1 LYATEIE
8 EKCLT
13 QLILHNANIHTLD
26 ESRPH
31 ATAIAIDGDRI
42 SAVGDDRAL
51 LSAATPDA
59 SIMDMHGNT
68 IVPGLADAHGHM
80 RNLGM
85 QEDMVNLRHAQSYEE
100 VVELVRE
107 RSQNTPTGQWIQ
119 GRGWNQENWTDKS
132 LPTHDLLSEAVPNHP
147 VWLVRIDGHAG
158 VANANALRLSG
169 VTGSTP
175 TPVGGVIG
183 MDGARPNGLFLDRA
197 MDLVRIHIPEITVEK
212 SKELLL
218 AAQELCLAVGLT
230 QVHDAGIDGMT
241 LQAYRELAAEGSL
254 KIRVYAMLARDYF
267 DQTDVSP
274 IQEGLFT
281 CRSVKIVS
289 DGALGSR
296 GAALLAPYS
305 DAPDES
311 GFMLLTR
318 EDFEATVERAL
329 VSGFQVNT
337 HAIGDLANRVSLD
350 VVEATLQNHE
360 VPDHRSRIEHA
371 QHLHLDDIPRF
382 AELGVIASIQPTHCT
397 SDMFMADSRLG
408 PERTPGAYPWRK
420 FVDSGARIV
429 GGSDF
434 PVESNNP
441 LWGLHAAVTRQNHD
455 GQPSDGWNPEERL
468 TIDEALRSFTLDAA
482 YASFAEHD
490 RGALSPGMLADMTV
504 LGTDIVN
511 EPAQVL
517 LETKIVATIVNGE
530 VAFTDKSGL

>member
-1 LYATEIE
+1 
-8 EKCLT
+8 
-13 QLILHNANIHTLD
+13 
-26 ESRPH
+26 
-31 ATAIAIDGDRI
+31 
-42 SAVGDDRAL
+42 
-51 LSAATPDA
+51 
-59 SIMDMHGNT
+59 
-68 IVPGLADAHGHM
+68 
-80 RNLGM
+80 
-85 QEDMVNLRHAQSYEE
+85 
-100 VVELVRE
+100 
-107 RSQNTPTGQWIQ
+107 
-119 GRGWNQENWTDKS
+119 
-132 LPTHDLLSEAVPNHP
+132 
-147 VWLVRIDGHAG
+147 

>member
-1 LYATEIE
+1 M
-8 EKCLT
+8 T

-350 VVEATLQNHE
+350 V
-360 VPDHRSRIEHA
+360 
-371 QHLHLDDIPRF
+371 
-382 AELGVIASIQPTHCT
+382 
-397 SDMFMADSRLG
+397 
-408 PERTPGAYPWRK
+408 
-420 FVDSGARIV
+420 
-429 GGSDF
+429 
-434 PVESNNP
+434 
-441 LWGLHAAVTRQNHD
+441 
-455 GQPSDGWNPEERL
+455 
-468 TIDEALRSFTLDAA
+468 
-482 YASFAEHD
+482 
-490 RGALSPGMLADMTV
+490 
-504 LGTDIVN
+504 
-511 EPAQVL
+511 
-517 LETKIVATIVNGE
+517 
-530 VAFTDKSGL
+530 

>member
-1 LYATEIE
+1 
-8 EKCLT
+8 
-13 QLILHNANIHTLD
+13 
-26 ESRPH
+26 
-31 ATAIAIDGDRI
+31 
-42 SAVGDDRAL
+42 
-51 LSAATPDA
+51 
-59 SIMDMHGNT
+59 
-68 IVPGLADAHGHM
+68 
-80 RNLGM
+80 
-85 QEDMVNLRHAQSYEE
+85 
-100 VVELVRE
+100 
-107 RSQNTPTGQWIQ
+107 
-119 GRGWNQENWTDKS
+119 
-132 LPTHDLLSEAVPNHP
+132 
-147 VWLVRIDGHAG
+147 
-158 VANANALRLSG
+158 
-169 VTGSTP
+169 
-175 TPVGGVIG
+175 
-183 MDGARPNGLFLDRA
+183 
-197 MDLVRIHIPEITVEK
+197 
-212 SKELLL
+212 
-218 AAQELCLAVGLT
+218 
-230 QVHDAGIDGMT
+230 
-241 LQAYRELAAEGSL
+241 
-254 KIRVYAMLARDYF
+254 
-267 DQTDVSP
+267 
-274 IQEGLFT
+274 
-281 CRSVKIVS
+281 
-289 DGALGSR
+289 
-296 GAALLAPYS
+296 
-305 DAPDES
+305 
-311 GFMLLTR
+311 
-318 EDFEATVERAL
+318 
-329 VSGFQVNT
+329 
-337 HAIGDLANRVSLD
+337 
-350 VVEATLQNHE
+350 